1 MDMKH
6 VKYLALVLCIGN
18 LSPVMAQTASKSLTV
33 DNLVAWQRISGQ
45 AISDNGKWVACKME
59 PWEGDAVVNLYDAQG
74 KELATFPRA
83 DRFLFS
89 ASSDYLVVSQKPG
102 KMIVDSLKIKKTK
115 KEKMPMD
122 ALVIYSLS
130 GGREVIDSLKTF
142 RLAEKADWVAF
153 QKGRKDSTLYV
164 QPLNANLSTRYE
176 APAVKAFN
184 FAEKSGM
191 LYYITAGDKA
201 EEKPGL
207 YLLNTETG
215 VKTLIKEGDGVF
227 KQVTFDEDG
236 ANLAFLYCAQ
246 KDSCYKAMSL
256 WLSQQGAPATEV
268 AARGNRAFP
277 KGWVISEHGKLQFS
291 KSASRLFFGTS
302 PEPRQKDTLQLAENR
317 PNVQVWSWDEPVQY
331 TVQDY
336 NKEKELKRS
345 YQAVYHINGG
355 RICQLADEEL
365 SQILL
370 GDEGDAPLALLST
383 SRPYSL
389 SSMWEGRTRSDYY
402 TVSLEDGSRKL
413 LASADYG
420 RYRLS
425 PQGKY
430 AYWYAETDSCWYTL
444 SMADGKKNQLTSPAS
459 FLAWDEENDVPD
471 YPNAH
476 GTAGWTE
483 RDESLL
489 I

>member
-331 TVQDY
+331 TVQDII
-336 NKEKELKRS
+336 R
-345 YQAVYHINGG
+345 
-355 RICQLADEEL
+355 
-365 SQILL
+365 
-370 GDEGDAPLALLST
+370 
-383 SRPYSL
+383 
-389 SSMWEGRTRSDYY
+389 
-402 TVSLEDGSRKL
+402 RK
-413 LASADYG
+413 S
-420 RYRLS
+420 
-425 PQGKY
+425 
-430 AYWYAETDSCWYTL
+430 
-444 SMADGKKNQLTSPAS
+444 
-459 FLAWDEENDVPD
+459 
-471 YPNAH
+471 
-476 GTAGWTE
+476 
-483 RDESLL
+483 
-489 I
+489 

>member
-59 PWEGDAVVNLYDAQG
+59 SWEGDAVVNLYDAQG

-201 EEKPGL
+201 EEKSGL

-345 YQAVYHINGG
+345 YQAVYHIMVVVFVSWQMRSCLRFCWEMKEMPRWHCFPLRVLIHCPPCGKGG
-355 RICQLADEEL
+355 HAVIITQCLWKMAAVNYWHRRI
-365 SQILL
+365 
-370 GDEGDAPLALLST
+370 
-383 SRPYSL
+383 
-389 SSMWEGRTRSDYY
+389 
-402 TVSLEDGSRKL
+402 
-413 LASADYG
+413 
-420 RYRLS
+420 
-425 PQGKY
+425 
-430 AYWYAETDSCWYTL
+430 
-444 SMADGKKNQLTSPAS
+444 MADTVFHHKASMRIGMLKQTVVGILFLWQTGKKS
-459 FLAWDEENDVPD
+459 VD
-471 YPNAH
+471 YPRFFPRM
-476 GTAGWTE
+476 G
-483 RDESLL
+483 
-489 I
+489 

>member
-317 PNVQVWSWDEPVQY
+317 PNVQVWSCLVH
-331 TVQDY
+331 VQDGIKNIEVRVAILETFHVLFQAISHKLKVLSAVSRIFHLANLHNVLIKALTFVGGSADSVAGFY
-336 NKEKELKRS
+336 PKEILVIAS
-345 YQAVYHINGG
+345 LNLAVVTLLFGIITLGG
-355 RICQLADEEL
+355 FSKKLIVCFAYRLTH
-365 SQILL
+365 
-370 GDEGDAPLALLST
+370 EGDVL
-383 SRPYSL
+383 
-389 SSMWEGRTRSDYY
+389 RS
-402 TVSLEDGSRKL
+402 
-413 LASADYG
+413 
-420 RYRLS
+420 
-425 PQGKY
+425 
-430 AYWYAETDSCWYTL
+430 
-444 SMADGKKNQLTSPAS
+444 
-459 FLAWDEENDVPD
+459 
-471 YPNAH
+471 
-476 GTAGWTE
+476 TE
-483 RDESLL
+483 RINIVRHELPVIVSQRPLSLTE
-489 I
+489 